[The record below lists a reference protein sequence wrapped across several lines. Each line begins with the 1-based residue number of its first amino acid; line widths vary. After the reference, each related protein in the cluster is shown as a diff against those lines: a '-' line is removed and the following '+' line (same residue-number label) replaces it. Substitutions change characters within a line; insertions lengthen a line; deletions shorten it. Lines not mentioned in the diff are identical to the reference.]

1 MLKGANLNTLS
12 GIAIQIGDAFYIVY
26 DEKLSDGEKKKVI
39 DHLRKTIELKKFDY
53 TLTDNDI
60 IESEER
66 KKWKQYSI

>member
-26 DEKLSDGEKKKVI
+26 DDKLSDGEKKKVI
-39 DHLRKTIELKKFDY
+39 DHLQNKIKSNKFDY

-66 KKWKQYSI
+66 KK